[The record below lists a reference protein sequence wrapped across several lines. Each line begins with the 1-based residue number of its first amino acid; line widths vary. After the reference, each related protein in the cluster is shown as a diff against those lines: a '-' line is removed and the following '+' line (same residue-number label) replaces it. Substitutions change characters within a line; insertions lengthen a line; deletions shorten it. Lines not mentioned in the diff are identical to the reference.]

1 MPYTKEELSKVGFYN
16 VFIDKLRS
24 TYISELI
31 ARAKAKF
38 RDENNVFYS
47 FEDIDSTLGIE
58 DVQLT
63 DNSNYTT
70 LETELN
76 RTEIEPLGYQAFQDL
91 IHGESA
97 SVQSTPMNK
106 TKKDESSDNLINRF
120 ITELS
125 IDEILDPL
133 PDNLQNGDMLTT
145 DDPND
150 IRKWLIDGNQK
161 RTYSDLQSFYAA
173 EGDWTK
179 VKTRS
184 EEIINSIPDGEPVD

>member
-31 ARAKAKF
+31 VRAKAKF

-63 DNSNYTT
+63 NNSNYTT

-91 IHGESA
+91 IYGESA

-125 IDEILDPL
+125 MDEILDPL

-145 DDPND
+145 DDPMD
-150 IRKWLIDGNQK
+150 TRKWLIDGNQK
-161 RTYSDLQSFYAA
+161 RIYSDLQSFYAA

-184 EEIINSIPDGEPVD
+184 EEIINSIPDGEPVE

>member
-31 ARAKAKF
+31 VRAKAKF

-63 DNSNYTT
+63 NNSNYTT

-91 IHGESA
+91 ISGESA

-125 IDEILDPL
+125 MDEIIDPL

-145 DDPND
+145 DDPMD
-150 IRKWLIDGNQK
+150 TRKWLIDGNQK
-161 RTYSDLQSFYAA
+161 RIYSDLQSFYAA

-184 EEIINSIPDGEPVD
+184 EEIINSIPDGEPVE

>member
-63 DNSNYTT
+63 NNSNYTT

-91 IHGESA
+91 IYGESA
-97 SVQSTPMNK
+97 SVQSTPMMK
-106 TKKDESSDNLINRF
+106 TKKDVGTDNLINRF

-125 IDEILDPL
+125 MDEILDPL

-145 DDPND
+145 DNPMDT
-150 IRKWLIDGNQK
+150 RKWLIDGNQK
-161 RTYSDLQSFYAA
+161 RPYSDLQSFYAA
-173 EGDWTK
+173 EGDWTL

-184 EEIINSIPDGEPVD
+184 EEIINSIPDGEPVE

>member
-16 VFIDKLRS
+16 TFIDKLRS

-31 ARAKAKF
+31 VRAKAKF
-38 RDENNVFYS
+38 RDDNNVFYS

-63 DNSNYTT
+63 NNSNYTT

-91 IHGESA
+91 IYGESA
-97 SVQSTPMNK
+97 SVQSTPMMK
-106 TKKDESSDNLINRF
+106 TKKDVGTDNLINRF

-125 IDEILDPL
+125 MDEILDPL

-145 DDPND
+145 DDPMD
-150 IRKWLIDGNQK
+150 TRKWLIDGNQK
-161 RTYSDLQSFYAA
+161 RIYSDLQSFYAG

-179 VKTRS
+179 VKTRT
-184 EEIINSIPDGEPVD
+184 EEIIFSIPDGEPVE

>member
-24 TYISELI
+24 TYISNLI
-31 ARAKAKF
+31 ARAKDKF

-58 DVQLT
+58 DVQLI
-63 DNSNYTT
+63 NNPNYST

-91 IHGESA
+91 IYGESA
-97 SVQSTPMNK
+97 SVQSDTMKK
-106 TKKDESSDNLINRF
+106 TIKDDNSTNLINRV
-120 ITELS
+120 ITELVV
-125 IDEILDPL
+125 EGVADPL
-133 PDNLQNGDMLTT
+133 PEGLENGDTLTT

-150 IRKWLIDGNQK
+150 TRKWLIDGNQK
-161 RTYSDLQSFYAA
+161 KPFPDLQSFYATG
-173 EGDWTK
+173 GDWTR
-179 VKTRS
+179 VKTRTKD
-184 EEIINSIPDGEPVD
+184 IINEIPDGEPVD

>member
-24 TYISELI
+24 TYISNLI
-31 ARAKAKF
+31 ARAKDKF

-63 DNSNYTT
+63 NNPNYST
-70 LETELN
+70 LETELT

-91 IHGESA
+91 IYGEST
-97 SVQSTPMNK
+97 SVQSTSMNK
-106 TKKDESSDNLINRF
+106 TKKDEASDNLINRF

-145 DDPND
+145 DDPTD

-161 RTYSDLQSFYAA
+161 RIYSDLQSFYAA
-173 EGDWTK
+173 DGDWTK
-179 VKTRS
+179 VKTRT
-184 EEIINSIPDGEPVD
+184 EEIINTIPDGEPVD

>member
-16 VFIDKLRS
+16 AFIDKLRS

-31 ARAKAKF
+31 VRAKAKF

-63 DNSNYTT
+63 NNSNYTT

-91 IHGESA
+91 IYGESA

-125 IDEILDPL
+125 MDEILDPL

-145 DDPND
+145 DDPMD
-150 IRKWLIDGNQK
+150 TRKWLIDGNQK
-161 RTYSDLQSFYAA
+161 RIYSDLQSFYAA

-184 EEIINSIPDGEPVD
+184 EEIINSIPDGEPVE

>member
-24 TYISELI
+24 TYISNLI
-31 ARAKAKF
+31 ARAKDKF

-58 DVQLT
+58 DVQLI
-63 DNSNYTT
+63 NNPNYST

-91 IHGESA
+91 IYGESA
-97 SVQSTPMNK
+97 SVQSDTMKK
-106 TKKDESSDNLINRF
+106 TIKDDNSTNLINRV
-120 ITELS
+120 ITELVV
-125 IDEILDPL
+125 EGVADPL
-133 PDNLQNGDMLTT
+133 PEGLENGDTLTT

-150 IRKWLIDGNQK
+150 TRKWLIDGNQK
-161 RTYSDLQSFYAA
+161 RIYSDLQSFYAA

-184 EEIINSIPDGEPVD
+184 EEIINSIPDGEPVE

>member
-1 MPYTKEELSKVGFYN
+1 MPYTKEELSKIGFYN

-31 ARAKAKF
+31 GRAKAKF

-63 DNSNYTT
+63 NNSNYTT

-91 IHGESA
+91 ISGESA

-125 IDEILDPL
+125 MDEIIDPL

-145 DDPND
+145 DDPMD
-150 IRKWLIDGNQK
+150 TRKWLIDGNQK
-161 RTYSDLQSFYAA
+161 RIYSDLQSFYAA

-179 VKTRS
+179 VKTRT
-184 EEIINSIPDGEPVD
+184 EEIIFSIPDGEPVD